1 MLRLPVL
8 TLHFLQI
15 CMDCNCC
22 KPIPTYHWSP
32 AGETF
37 LTQLLMQRLCEAFAL
52 PVLLQP
58 LKSREETPERSDEH
72 LPAAG
77 PKRLG
82 GQRQHAGSFLPSMM
96 KDCLARMLI
105 MCPAHMKHGIVR

>member
-1 MLRLPVL
+1 MLHLPVL
-8 TLHFLQI
+8 GLYLLQI
-15 CMDCNCC
+15 CMECNCC
-22 KPIPTYHWSP
+22 KASLTYHWCP

-58 LKSREETPERSDEH
+58 LKSREETPERSDEQAS
-72 LPAAG
+72 AAG

-82 GQRQHAGSFLPSMM
+82 GQCQHAESFLPSMM
-96 KDCLARMLI
+96 TDRLACMLL
-105 MCPAHMKHGIVR
+105 MCPAHLRHGIVR